1 MPLVSASVAGP
12 SAAGVGADFA
22 SAMTLINNL
31 KPNLNYAQI
40 CEGRLLAGQM
50 KSVCHLKQ
58 VPSVAFLFCHYPLDC
73 EFYIKKEVADIQ
85 KLIAGGVRTVEIDNQ
100 LIKGV
105 KCGKTVDLTC
115 TGFLE
120 RWVGGGWL
128 VRLDTLFFNGPVAVN
143 NYIQNTI
150 RKNILTSQGLKA
162 VANDLMKIKVY
173 MLAGKHNLICDLQGF
188 FLTAGGFLVSD
199 PGDIETQKG
208 LEQSCPAYSPG
219 TKLPTTKQVLD
230 GLDLLIQDLS
240 KGWEKKNSDDNLN
253 FNLNLTLIYL
263 AYSPGAFL

>member
-1 MPLVSASVAGP
+1 MPLVSASVVGP

-22 SAMTLINNL
+22 SAKKLIDSL

-40 CEGRLLAGQM
+40 CEGKLMAGQM

-58 VPSVAFLFCHYPLDC
+58 VPSVAFLFCHFQDLC
-73 EFYIKKEVADIQ
+73 EFNVQMEIDNIQ
-85 KLIAGGVRTVEIDNQ
+85 KLIAGGVRTVAIDNQ

-105 KCGKTVDLTC
+105 KCGKTADLTC

-120 RWVGGGWL
+120 GWVGGGWL

-143 NYIQNTI
+143 NFIQNTI

-162 VANDLMKIKVY
+162 TANDLMKIKVY

-188 FLTAGGFLVSD
+188 FLTAGGFLVND
-199 PGDIETQKG
+199 PEGIETNVDPK
-208 LEQSCPAYSPG
+208 ESCHTHDTA
-219 TKLPTTKQVLD
+219 TKLPTAQQVLE
-230 GLDLLIQDLS
+230 GLELLIQDLS
-240 KGWEKKNSDDNLN
+240 KG
-253 FNLNLTLIYL
+253 
-263 AYSPGAFL
+263 

>member
-22 SAMTLINNL
+22 SAKKLIDSL

-40 CEGRLLAGQM
+40 CEGKLMAGQM

-58 VPSVAFLFCHYPLDC
+58 VPSVAFLFCHFQDLC
-73 EFYIKKEVADIQ
+73 ELNIQMEIDNIQ

-120 RWVGGGWL
+120 GWVGGGWL

-143 NYIQNTI
+143 NFIQNTI

-162 VANDLMKIKVY
+162 TANDLMKIKVY

-199 PGDIETQKG
+199 PGDIKTQMG

-219 TKLPTTKQVLD
+219 TNLPTTKQVLD
-230 GLDLLIQDLS
+230 GLDLFIQDLS
-240 KGWEKKNSDDNLN
+240 KGWEKKMQ
-253 FNLNLTLIYL
+253 TTILIL
-263 AYSPGAFL
+263 IWI